1 MRGLLMALFSF
12 DFPGHNVDHWA
23 GRDRSSL
30 RSTKTTAKK
39 TTVTT
44 V

>member
-1 MRGLLMALFSF
+1 MRGFLIAFMTSGTVAAPAGLMRAARF
-12 DFPGHNVDHWA
+12 
-23 GRDRSSL
+23 
-30 RSTKTTAKK
+30 TKTTAKK